1 MSGQPSL
8 QVGFL
13 AAGALV
19 SIRLLQPQ
27 VVNSTPQSP
36 LKWLGLDAR
45 ALGWCIRGPDNGP
58 PLTSFSRGVRLET
71 VVKRNRQALGVL
83 LA

>member
-1 MSGQPSL
+1 MPVDCDAVLSCRVL
-8 QVGFL
+8 I
-13 AAGALV
+13 

-27 VVNSTPQSP
+27 LENSTPQSP
-36 LKWLGLDAR
+36 LKWLGLDVR
-45 ALGWCIRGPDNGP
+45 ALGWCTCGPDNGP

-71 VVKRNRQALGVL
+71 VVVKRVL